1 MVGWTVVALALLLLA
16 TFLLAARLYVW
27 DALFLLLLSLGTL
40 SIILRRAF
48 YPQRKRRAVRPLRE
62 VSVQT
67 VVRMGAVLLS
77 AVVGMITRSYPAD
90 ANFTWPLCLWLLA
103 LASFLATLPWRRR
116 LSLHPPLTHVERI
129 ALVMFL
135 GIAFAVRGLALNWV
149 PPNLGGDEG
158 TQLLA
163 GLRLVEPPLG
173 NPFATGWYSVP
184 TLSFLAY
191 GAAMRIFGAT
201 IAGGRALSAIVGT
214 LTVLATFF
222 LGRAMGG
229 RRVGWVAAVSLAF
242 AAYHIH
248 YSRLASNQIF
258 DPFVGAL
265 TIWLLWRA
273 WQASNIPA
281 WGLAGMV
288 AGLGWYAYFG
298 ARWVT
303 FLLILLIAERALREP
318 LFLTRHWQ
326 DLLLLSLGWLVV
338 VFPLLGW
345 YTAHPNTLYERYNAV
360 SIFASGWLERE
371 MVLTGKSA
379 LSLLLRQFW
388 KAATAFHLTP
398 DPTFWYRPERP
409 LVDFITGALMLVGM
423 VAAGIRW
430 RWPGRSATLIWFWST
445 LVMGWV
451 LTENPPSSQRGVLL
465 TPAVAL
471 LVAWGVEGIWEVTDR
486 YRLAQVTVSPLG
498 KFPSRGLE
506 PLRCA
511 ERRWL
516 PRHPVRVVLLAV
528 LGVASFLNLHFYFT
542 VYTPRRIY
550 GNPTAEM
557 ATAFARFAQARPL
570 PGSVVYFF
578 GPPDIYWEFGT
589 LAFLLRDQP
598 GVNVMP
604 GECPQ
609 NLSPPARFVFTEAR
623 VDELTT
629 VQQRYPGGQ
638 LSPLVA
644 PDGRPLAWV
653 YDWR

>member
-1 MVGWTVVALALLLLA
+1 MVGWTVAALALLLLA
-16 TFLLAARLYVW
+16 TFLLAAHLYVW
-27 DALFLLLLSLGTL
+27 DALLLLLLSLGTL
-40 SIILRRAF
+40 GVILRRAF
-48 YPQRKRRAVRPLRE
+48 YPRWGRAAHPPRE
-62 VSVQT
+62 VGARA
-67 VVRMGAVLLS
+67 VVRMGAVFLA
-77 AVVGMITRSYPAD
+77 AVVGLTTRSHPAEAD
-90 ANFTWPLCLWLLA
+90 FTLPLCLWLLA
-103 LASFLATLPWRRR
+103 LASFLATLPWKRS
-116 LSLHPPLTHVERI
+116 LPLHPPLTRAEGI
-129 ALVMFL
+129 ALVLLL
-135 GIAFAVRGLALNWV
+135 GAAFSVRGLGLEWV

-163 GLRLVEPPLG
+163 GLRLIEPPLG

-184 TLSFLAY
+184 TLSFLVY

-214 LTVLATFF
+214 LTVLATFL

-265 TIWLLWRA
+265 TIWLLWEA
-273 WQASNIPA
+273 WRTPDTPT

-303 FLLILLIAERALREP
+303 FLLVLLIAERALREP
-318 LFLTRHWQ
+318 LFLTRHRR

-338 VFPLLGW
+338 VLPLLGW
-345 YTAHPNTLYERYNAV
+345 YTAHPNALYERYNAV

-371 MVLTGKSA
+371 VALTGKSA
-379 LSLLLRQFW
+379 LTLLLRQFW

-423 VAAGIRW
+423 LAAGIRW

-451 LTENPPSSQRGVLL
+451 LTENPPSSQRGLLL

-471 LVAWGVEGIWEVTDR
+471 LVAWGVEGIWEVTSR
-486 YRLAQVTVSPLG
+486 RRLARVAVPPWG
-498 KFPSRGLE
+498 KEASEVLE
-506 PLRCA
+506 PLRRA
-511 ERRWL
+511 GGGWL
-516 PRHPVRVVLLAV
+516 PRHPVRVALLAA
-528 LGVASFLNLHFYFT
+528 LGVASLLNLHFYFA
-542 VYTPRRIY
+542 VYTPRRVY

-557 ATAFARFAQARPL
+557 ATAFARFARAHPL

-609 NLSPPARFVFTEAR
+609 GLSPPVRFVFTEAR
-623 VDELTT
+623 ADELAV

-638 LSPLVA
+638 PTPLVA